1 MTKRDYYEVLGVDR
15 SAGAEEIKRSYRKA
29 ALQYHP
35 DRNPGDK
42 VAEEK
47 FKEAAEAYEV
57 LSDPEKRQLYDRF
70 GHAGLQQSGYSG
82 FSSFEDVFSSFG
94 NVFGDIFGE
103 IFGQGARGARANR
116 PRRGVDLR
124 YDIQIEF
131 MDAVHG
137 KETEIEVSKHER
149 CEECGGAG
157 TRPGSQ
163 PAVCSVCH
171 GRGQVTR
178 AQGFFS
184 ISTTCPTCQGSG
196 QVITDPCAACKGQGR
211 ILKKKKLS
219 LKIPPG
225 VETGSSLR
233 LRGEG
238 EPGGPGAAPG
248 DLYVVIR
255 VLDHETF
262 KRSGDDVVVLV
273 PVKYSVLALGGEID
287 IPTLEG
293 PDKLFVPKGTQSGHE
308 FHLPDR
314 GMPRLGKKM
323 RGDLVVVA
331 YIEIPSKL
339 SKEEEEALRRLAE
352 VEGVKVTPK
361 KRRLFSRER

>member
-1 MTKRDYYEVLGVDR
+1 MTKRDYYEVLGVDTK
-15 SAGAEEIKRSYRKA
+15 AGAEEIKKAYRKA

-42 VAEEK
+42 AAEEN

-103 IFGQGARGARANR
+103 IFGQSGRAGRGHR
-116 PRRGVDLR
+116 PRRGADLR
-124 YDIQIEF
+124 YDIEIEF

-137 KETEIEVSKHER
+137 KETEIEVAKHEK
-149 CEECGGAG
+149 CEECGGTG
-157 TRPGSQ
+157 SRPGSQ
-163 PAVCSVCH
+163 PAVCNMCR

-196 QVITDPCAACKGQGR
+196 QVITDPCTTCRGHGR

-238 EPGGPGAAPG
+238 EPGQPGGGHG
-248 DLYVVIR
+248 DLYVVISVR
-255 VLDHETF
+255 EHETF
-262 KRSGDDVVVLV
+262 KRNGDDVVVLT
-273 PVKYSVLALGGEID
+273 PVRYSLLALGGETA
-287 IPTLEG
+287 IPTVEG

-308 FHLPDR
+308 FRLPDR
-314 GMPRLGKKM
+314 GMPRLGKKR
-323 RGDLVVVA
+323 RGDLVVVV
-331 YIEIPSKL
+331 YVEIPTKL
-339 SKEEEEALRRLAE
+339 SKEEEDILRKLAD
-352 VEGVKVTPK
+352 VEGAKVSPK
-361 KRRLFSRER
+361 KRRLFSRDK